1 MSSVQSPIYEYWEC
15 CISAT
20 MFLRGRCHNR
30 PYLYITE
37 SGSMALDARPVNK
50 DDETIINAIA
60 VICSLI
66 AEDYD
71 FSLDYAYEFEGLY
84 IWKKINKEDL
94 V

>member
-1 MSSVQSPIYEYWEC
+1 MSSVQSSIRDLWEC
-15 CISAT
+15 CISET

-37 SGSMALDARPVNK
+37 SGSLALDARPVDK
-50 DDETIINAIA
+50 VDETIINAIA

-71 FSLDYAYEFEGLY
+71 FSLDCTNEFEGLY
-84 IWKKINKEDL
+84 IWKKGGPSCS
-94 V
+94 